1 MKTVLLY
8 GGAFDPPHN
17 GHIHL
22 LRSAIDAVQ
31 SDQVIVMPTGLSP
44 HKAGS
49 LTPARVRLRMCR
61 CFLAVDSR
69 VTVSDHEIRQRGKS
83 YTVNTVTWLRQKQPG
98 TRIVLLMGSDMLLSF
113 EHWYEWRRLLAMATL
128 CCMVRNDAE
137 KLALENKAAALRA
150 LGGSVILCPADAVEV
165 SSTQIREAVAH
176 GGDVSALLPRETL
189 ELIRRKDLY
198 HGLPAVSSVRRAVK
212 KQLSRTRWR
221 HTLGVRR
228 AAVEMAR
235 RYGADVK
242 KAELAALLHDFLKEI
257 SKTEMLQIF
266 ADHAIMENTVRQRV
280 PAAWHGMAAALVVR
294 QRFGVQDEEILSAID
309 CHTCGKAGMSKLDK
323 ILYLADMISAER
335 DFDGVDELRVLCR
348 QDLDVAML
356 WALRHTV
363 DYVTAGG
370 KMLDQLSLDA
380 LHDMEKTMDDQEHP

>member
-1 MKTVLLY
+1 MKTILLY

-22 LRSAIDAVQ
+22 LRSAIAAVQ
-31 SDQVIVMPTGLSP
+31 PDEVIVMPTGTSP
-44 HKAGS
+44 HKANS
-49 LTPARVRLRMCR
+49 LTPARLRLRMCR
-61 CFLAVDSR
+61 CFLALDSR
-69 VTVSDHEIRQRGKS
+69 VRLSDYEIRQRGKS
-83 YTVNTVTWLRQKQPG
+83 YTVHTVAWLKEKQPDAK
-98 TRIVLLMGSDMLLSF
+98 IVLLMGSDMLLTF
-113 EHWYEWRRLLAMATL
+113 ERWYEWRQLLAQVTL

-137 KLALENKAAALRA
+137 KLALEKKAAALRA
-150 LGGSVILCPADAVEV
+150 LGGSVILCPAGAVEV
-165 SSTQIREAVAH
+165 SSTQLREAVAR
-176 GGDVSALLPRETL
+176 GEDISPLLPPETL
-189 ELIRRKDLY
+189 DLITKKDLY
-198 HGLPAVSSVRRAVK
+198 HGLPSVPSVRRAVK
-212 KQLSRTRWR
+212 KQLSRDRWR

-228 AAVEMAR
+228 AAVKMAR

-266 ADHAIMENTVRQRV
+266 ADHAIMENTIRQRV

-294 QRFGVQDEEILSAID
+294 QRFGVRDEEILSAID
-309 CHTCGKAGMSKLDK
+309 CHTCGKVGMSKLDK

-335 DFDGVDELRVLCR
+335 DFDGVDELRTLCR
-348 QDLDVAML
+348 QGLDTAML

-380 LHDMEKTMDDQEHP
+380 LHDLEMKMNAQDHP